1 MSDEGYAAMSQYKR
15 EQREKKRNK
24 SRNLFEQYE
33 FEIIKE
39 VNNITTFIH
48 DDITFYFTEVTATVR
63 EQGSKIKIPL
73 KDFLK
78 GEY

>member
-1 MSDEGYAAMSQYKR
+1 MSNEHFEGRNEDVRIKK
-15 EQREKKRNK
+15 EKKRNK

-33 FEIIKE
+33 FKIIKK
-39 VNNITTFIH
+39 VNNIITFIH
-48 DDITFYFTEVTATVR
+48 NDTTFFFTEVTATVR

>member
-1 MSDEGYAAMSQYKR
+1 MSNEHFEGRNEDVRLKK
-15 EQREKKRNK
+15 EKKRNK
-24 SRNLFEQYE
+24 SRSLFEQYE

-39 VNNITTFIH
+39 VNNIITFIH
-48 DDITFYFTEVTATVR
+48 NDTTFFFTEVTATVR